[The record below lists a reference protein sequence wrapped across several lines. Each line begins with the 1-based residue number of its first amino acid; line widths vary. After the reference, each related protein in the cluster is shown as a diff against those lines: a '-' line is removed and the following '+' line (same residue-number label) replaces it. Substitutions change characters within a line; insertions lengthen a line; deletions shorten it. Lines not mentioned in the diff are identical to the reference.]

1 MSLSFNFEN
10 KKVLVTGGASGI
22 GAATV
27 EAFLASGAQVAVF
40 DRQFELERKEERLW
54 QIPVDLLDLQQIE
67 EAFNKISEWGSLDI
81 LVNNA
86 GIEFVGTVEETS
98 EEQWDRVFDTNIKS
112 IYRCTKRALP
122 WIKAS
127 KGVIVNTASQLGFV
141 GAGSFTAYTAAKA
154 AVVNFTRS
162 LSLELAE
169 FGVRANS
176 VCPGAIDTQLLRRQF
191 ADGKRGPQGTIDDL
205 ISMHPIGRLGQPSEI
220 AGGILFLCSD
230 AASFM
235 TGSALVI
242 DGGYTSR

>member
-1 MSLSFNFEN
+1 MTLTFDFQN

-27 EAFLASGAQVAVF
+27 KAFLASGAQVAVF
-40 DRQFELERKEERLW
+40 DKQFEVESKDERLW
-54 QIPVDLLDLQQIE
+54 QIPVDLLDIDQIDN
-67 EAFNKISEWGSLDI
+67 AFEKLYEWGSLDI

-98 EEQWDRVFDTNIKS
+98 EEQWDRVFDTNLKS
-112 IYRCTKRALP
+112 IFRCTKRALP

-127 KGVIVNTASQLGFV
+127 QGVIVNTASQLGFV
-141 GAGSFTAYTAAKA
+141 GADSFTAYTAAKA

-162 LSLELAE
+162 LALEVASS
-169 FGVRANS
+169 GVRANS
-176 VCPGAIDTQLLRRQF
+176 VCPGAIDTELLRRQF
-191 ADGKRGPQGTIDDL
+191 ADGKRGPQGTLDDL
-205 ISMHPIGRLGQPSEI
+205 IAMHPVGRLGQPHEI

-230 AASFM
+230 ASTFM
-235 TGSALVI
+235 TGSSLVI

>member
-1 MSLSFNFEN
+1 MTLTYDFQN

-40 DRQFELERKEERLW
+40 DKQFEVESKDERLW
-54 QIPVDLLDLQQIE
+54 QIPVDLLDIDQIDN
-67 EAFNKISEWGSLDI
+67 AFEKLYEWGSLDI

-112 IYRCTKRALP
+112 IFRCTKRALP
-122 WIKAS
+122 WIKDS
-127 KGVIVNTASQLGFV
+127 KGVIVNTASQLSFV
-141 GAGSFTAYTAAKA
+141 GAGSFTAYTSAKA

-162 LSLELAE
+162 LALELATT
-169 FGVRANS
+169 GVRVNS
-176 VCPGAIDTQLLRRQF
+176 VCPGAIDTPLLRRQF

-205 ISMHPIGRLGQPSEI
+205 IAMHPIGRLGHAEEI

-230 AASFM
+230 AATFV
-235 TGSALVI
+235 TGSSLVI
-242 DGGYTSR
+242 DGGYTSI

>member
-1 MSLSFNFEN
+1 MTLSFNFEN

-40 DRQFELERKEERLW
+40 DRQFEVESKDERLW

-67 EAFNKISEWGSLDI
+67 QAFDKISEWGSLDI

-86 GIEFVGTVEETS
+86 GIEYVGSVEETS

-112 IYRCTKRALP
+112 VYRCTKRALP
-122 WIKAS
+122 WLKES
-127 KGVIVNTASQLGFV
+127 QGVIVNTASQLGFV
-141 GAGSFTAYTAAKA
+141 GAGAFTAYTAAKA

-162 LSLELAE
+162 LALELAE

-230 AASFM
+230 AATFM
-235 TGSALVI
+235 TGSSLVI
-242 DGGYTSR
+242 DGGYTSK